1 MIVRMIATTV
11 MSNSMSHPNA
21 QKDSSMIRMRMVM
34 RMSKRCRMM
43 GRKATI
49 QMIMRRTNLMIH
61 TTTKK
66 KNQNK
71 TKKSSTMPWSLT
83 VDPLA
88 DRWLQIKKQK
98 VQQVLAVCIIDC
110 RQANST
116 RNWPSTIVPWMRL
129 CRKST

>member
-1 MIVRMIATTV
+1 MIVRMIATMVT
-11 MSNSMSHPNA
+11 SNLMSHPNA
-21 QKDSSMIRMRMVM
+21 QKDSSMIRMDRM
-34 RMSKRCRMM
+34 RMSKRCRM
-43 GRKATI
+43 GRRRVTI

-66 KNQNK
+66 KNPSK

-88 DRWLQIKKQK
+88 DRWPKIKKQK
-98 VQQVLAVCIIDC
+98 VQQVLVVCIIDC
-110 RQANST
+110 LQANST
-116 RNWPSTIVPWMRL
+116 RNWPSMIAPWMSL